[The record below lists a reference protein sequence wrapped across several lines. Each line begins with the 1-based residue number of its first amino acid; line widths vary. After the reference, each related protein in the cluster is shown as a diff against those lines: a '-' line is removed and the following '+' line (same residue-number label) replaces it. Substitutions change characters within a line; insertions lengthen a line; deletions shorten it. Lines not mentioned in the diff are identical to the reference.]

1 MNKNLIFVIFLDKF
15 WAGLKQWSI
24 AERTCASFL
33 KAEENMS
40 VKILLTFLNL
50 LPLYLFHFTTQREI
64 IKNILE
70 KAVAE
75 RKFAALG

>member
-1 MNKNLIFVIFLDKF
+1 
-15 WAGLKQWSI
+15 
-24 AERTCASFL
+24 
-33 KAEENMS
+33 MS